1 MRELWTRGSIYFSEH
16 VCLNAF
22 AHVFAGLGIAW
33 LVSLYWYYSTPVL
46 LAGVLCLVV
55 WIALEIHALASE

>member
-33 LVSLYWYYSTPVL
+33 LVSLYWCYSTPVL
-46 LAGVLCLVV
+46 LAGVLSLVV
-55 WIALEIHALASE
+55 WIAIHIHAVVTE

>member
-1 MRELWTRGSIYFSEH
+1 MREPWTRGSIYFSEH

-33 LVSLYWYYSTPVL
+33 LVSLFWCYSTPVL
-46 LAGVLCLVV
+46 LAGVLSLVI
-55 WIALEIHALASE
+55 WIAIGIHALVSE

>member
-33 LVSLYWYYSTPVL
+33 LVSLFWCYSTPVL
-46 LAGVLCLVV
+46 LAGVLSLVV
-55 WIALEIHALASE
+55 WIAIGIHALVSE

>member
-33 LVSLYWYYSTPVL
+33 LVSLFWCYSTPVL
-46 LAGVLCLVV
+46 LAGVLSLVI
-55 WIALEIHALASE
+55 WIAIGIHALVSE

>member
-33 LVSLYWYYSTPVL
+33 LVSLFWCYSAPVL
-46 LAGVLCLVV
+46 LAGVLSLVV
-55 WIALEIHALASE
+55 WIAISIHALVSE

>member
-1 MRELWTRGSIYFSEH
+1 MREFWTRGSIYFSEH

-33 LVSLYWYYSTPVL
+33 LVSLYWCYSTPVL
-46 LAGVLCLVV
+46 LAGVLSLVV
-55 WIALEIHALASE
+55 WIAVGIHALVSE